1 MFQDQ
6 DTSILN
12 TYFGTHSPFWRL
24 AFDSQALELSAIKE
38 IANIAIPLN
47 SVQTMKIRGL
57 TGITASLDIEIEIY
71 GHPFIC
77 ILLAEKL
84 MTKSGEEQPQPMPIL
99 NLSLVI
105 WLWAFLLQNRLFL
118 KPTQ

>member
-12 TYFGTHSPFWRL
+12 TYFGTHRPFWRL

-47 SVQTMKIRGL
+47 SVQTMKIRSL

-71 GHPFIC
+71 GHPLHLHLVGRKINDK
-77 ILLAEKL
+77 EWGGD
-84 MTKSGEEQPQPMPIL
+84 S
-99 NLSLVI
+99 LSLC
-105 WLWAFLLQNRLFL
+105 RY
-118 KPTQ
+118 